1 MLLVALFKAF
11 AQLDDPALRRV
22 MWRGFGWS
30 AILFAALLALAWW
43 GLSSLSLI
51 GIGWIDTV
59 IAWLGGLGAVFLAWL
74 LFPGA
79 MLAVQSLLLDDA
91 AEAVERRHYPQ
102 VAAKPAPLS
111 EALTAAMRLAL
122 MAVLLNLLALPFY
135 VFLPFL
141 IPFIY
146 YSLNGYLFGREYFET
161 AALRQIDPDATKALR
176 ASHRGTLFLA
186 GVMIAGLFSIPVL
199 GWFMPAIAAAFMVHV
214 FENLRLRQARRDA
227 HR

>member
-11 AQLDDPALRRV
+11 AQLDDPTLRRV

-43 GLSSLSLI
+43 GLSSLSLV
-51 GIGWIDTV
+51 GIGWIDTIV
-59 IAWLGGLGAVFLAWL
+59 GWLGGLGAVFLAWL
-74 LFPGA
+74 LFPGV
-79 MLAVQSLLLDDA
+79 MLAAQGLLLDDA
-91 AEAVERRHYPQ
+91 AEAVERRHYPA
-102 VAAKPAPLS
+102 VIAKPAPLS
-111 EALTAAMRLAL
+111 EALAAAVRLAL

-135 VFLPFL
+135 VFLPIF

-161 AALRQIDPDATKALR
+161 AALRQVDPPAAKAMR
-176 ASHRGTLFLA
+176 RSHRGTLFLA

-214 FENLRLRQARRDA
+214 FESLRTREIRRDS
-227 HR
+227 RR